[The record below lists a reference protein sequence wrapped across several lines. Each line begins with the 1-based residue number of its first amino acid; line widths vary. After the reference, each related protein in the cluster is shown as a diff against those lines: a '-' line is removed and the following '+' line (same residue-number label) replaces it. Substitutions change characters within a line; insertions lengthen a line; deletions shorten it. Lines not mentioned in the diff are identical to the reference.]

1 MYYLSPHSENEEHH
15 PVEEKY
21 RPEHR
26 YIKCTEERH
35 NKSNAKCLRD
45 RVPELEFRE
54 AANEGSKLI
63 GSAGGKGGAVG
74 GEVVDLRV
82 DLRREKSDEEVEN
95 VDPQAIRHDVEAL
108 DQVHADDV
116 DQGHAQARQ
125 PPVQHVRRRTVEHVL
140 ITARDAVAPIG
151 DGGERRSLE
160 RIVRGGCGETHAR
173 RSSVH
178 CRICCFFGGLF
189 SSVSI
194 SLSISLS
201 DRVFMSL

>member
-1 MYYLSPHSENEEHH
+1 MKWGNL
-15 PVEEKY
+15 
-21 RPEHR
+21 
-26 YIKCTEERH
+26 
-35 NKSNAKCLRD
+35 
-45 RVPELEFRE
+45 PELEFGE

-82 DLRREKSDEEVEN
+82 DLRREKADEKVEN

-125 PPVQHVRRRTVEHVL
+125 PPVQHVRRGTVEHML
-140 ITARDAVAPIG
+140 ITARDTVAPIG

-178 CRICCFFGGLF
+178 CRVCCFFGGLF
-189 SSVSI
+189 SSLSI

-201 DRVFMSL
+201 AGARLFLFICCRLT